1 MYLMYLLEER
11 SVCLW
16 NREISLLRV
25 YPFRFHDSNS
35 NRKEIHPHKNIH
47 RDKTKAAHKSTY
59 ETAPS
64 QSRTCGSSHPVPPAL
79 SPLGM

>member
-1 MYLMYLLEER
+1 MYLLEER

-35 NRKEIHPHKNIH
+35 